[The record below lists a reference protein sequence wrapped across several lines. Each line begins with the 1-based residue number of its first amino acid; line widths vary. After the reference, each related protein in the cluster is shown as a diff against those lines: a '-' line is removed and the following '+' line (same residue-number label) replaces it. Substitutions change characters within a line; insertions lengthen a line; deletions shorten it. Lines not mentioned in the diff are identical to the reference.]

1 MDQPAGFVSTTQ
13 DERVMAALAH
23 AAIILP
29 NIGVIVPLVIWLTQ
43 KDKSRFVAFQA
54 LQALAYHVILFIGWF
69 LAIGCYIAFIFGL
82 VFTTAGFSSSTPGL
96 EYGFLLP
103 FLGFGF
109 IMLVSLGFVI
119 YGLIGAVMTLQ
130 GRDFHYVFIGD
141 WLARRVLNK

>member
-1 MDQPAGFVSTTQ
+1 MEQPAGYVSTTQ

-54 LQALAYHVILFIGWF
+54 LQALAYHVVLIAGWF
-69 LAIGCYIAFIFGL
+69 VAIGCFIASIFGL
-82 VFTTAGFSSSTPGL
+82 VFAINSSSSGS
-96 EYGFLLP
+96 EFGFLVP
-103 FLGFGF
+103 FLGIGF
-109 IMLVSLGFVI
+109 IVFVSLGFVI

-130 GRDFHYVFIGD
+130 GQDFRYVLIGD
-141 WLARRVLNK
+141 WLSHRMH